1 MKKKFGHRHSVESVE
16 KRKKSKREVLSYE
29 DMPLEEY
36 KQESVEISKKAV
48 KRILIIVGIMI
59 LLGLIVF
66 AIANRENFSFEKI
79 SNWFT
84 YDVIGAHDEGYPVKI
99 IGTNV
104 NEGNFLCDDDGVVY
118 ISDTAYQSL
127 SPTGNELCYTRHSFS
142 KPMISRSSDKI
153 IIYNLGGNGYA
164 IGNTKELGSIK
175 NTEGDKNIITAD
187 INSDGYYCVVTQA
200 DGYLSKIFVY
210 NNEKERVFAYS
221 FAQYYINAV
230 AINKTGTGCIA
241 CGVSGDSGS
250 LSGVAYVLDF
260 TRKEPVATFS
270 LDENF
275 VYSVEYMTSNK
286 VCMVCSN
293 SSYMLD
299 LGSGNLNQVEYG
311 NMELTAYDIDVD
323 TDSLVLA
330 LSRSGDGRLCS
341 LEYIDSSGKVVN
353 VNDTK
358 RSVESLSIY
367 KNRIAVLDS
376 GNVYIYDTDGKSLGK
391 AKAGNGSKAVRLED
405 VDQAYVLCI
414 NEIRKLTK
422 FK

>member
-1 MKKKFGHRHSVESVE
+1 MKKKLGHRHSVESVE

-36 KQESVEISKKAV
+36 KQENVEISKKAV
-48 KRILIIVGIMI
+48 KRILIIVGILI
-59 LLGLIVF
+59 ILGLVVF

-84 YDVIGAHDEGYPVKI
+84 YDVLGTHDEGYPVKI

-104 NEGNFLCDDDGVVY
+104 NENNFLCEDSGVVY
-118 ISDTAYQSL
+118 ISDTAFQSL
-127 SPTGNELCYTRHSFS
+127 SPTGNEICYARHSFS
-142 KPMISRSSDKI
+142 KPMISRSSDKVM
-153 IIYNLGGNGYA
+153 IYNLGGNGYA
-164 IGNTKELGSIK
+164 TGDIKSLSNTKS
-175 NTEGDKNIITAD
+175 TENDKNIITAD

-210 NNEKERVFAYS
+210 NNENERVFAYS

-241 CGVSGDSGS
+241 CGVSGDGGS
-250 LSGVAYVLDF
+250 LSGVAYALDF
-260 TRKEPVATFS
+260 TKKEPVATFS
-270 LDENF
+270 LEENF
-275 VYSVEYMTSNK
+275 VYSVEFLTSNK
-286 VCMVCSN
+286 VCMVCSH

-311 NMELTAYDIDVD
+311 NMELTAYDIDTD
-323 TDSLVLA
+323 TDSLVLS

-341 LEYIDSSGKVVN
+341 LEYIDSSGKVIN

-358 RSVESLSIY
+358 RSVESLSTY

-376 GNVYIYDTDGKSLGK
+376 GKCYIYDINGKFLGK

-405 VDQAYVLCI
+405 IDKAYVLCI
-414 NEIRKLTK
+414 NEIRKLTS